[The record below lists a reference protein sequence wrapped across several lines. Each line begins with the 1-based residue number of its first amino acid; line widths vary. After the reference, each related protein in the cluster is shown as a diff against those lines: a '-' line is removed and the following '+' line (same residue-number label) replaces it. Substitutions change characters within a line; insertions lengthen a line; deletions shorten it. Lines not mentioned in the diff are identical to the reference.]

1 MYIIC
6 KYLTFSSI
14 KQSESVIKFDKF
26 TQMANDIL
34 TNIIK
39 IRNDKRFSQKNV
51 ADSIGISD
59 ATYSRIES
67 GKIDLSYKQ
76 LTQIA
81 SFFEMSVIDV
91 ISYPDICSLNLKK
104 NIAKMNFEIE
114 LPLDEFSQLEIREKV
129 IEALKSKK
137 LYD

>member
-1 MYIIC
+1 
-6 KYLTFSSI
+6 
-14 KQSESVIKFDKF
+14 
-26 TQMANDIL
+26 MADNIL

-91 ISYPDICSLNLKK
+91 ISYPDICSINLKK
-104 NIAKMNFEIE
+104 NNIAKINFEIE
-114 LPLDEFSQLEIREKV
+114 LPIDEFSQLEIREK
-129 IEALKSKK
+129 IMEALKSKK
-137 LYD
+137 M